1 MTSSSTEFP
10 AFLDP
15 PPVAGLTLMLQPGS
29 VFAAT
34 TPTLTLTVSVPLGSP
49 SVAMTPTNGIAV
61 TFPVTGG
68 KNTPL
73 VTTLNGIT
81 TTPPSSDWA
90 VRGPQAGKFIVYPV
104 NATTLLPGNSLQFQF
119 RSLPI
124 VPTVPSTG
132 TPNVV
137 LNVTT
142 GAGSGQTSL
151 PITVQALAPGVIA
164 WADPPMVGLNALST
178 LRWVSNGGS
187 KVRVI
192 GYSSQSVPSGYKDFP
207 VGGATNTQVNPT
219 LDSGVPPKPYP
230 YLVMLLSEPGDQQQG
245 ATIQVIVFFHSP
257 YISQF
262 GFVQE
267 DNSIGPEITIAYG
280 DSVTAQ
286 WNCVYVDPTQ
296 GITLS
301 YGSTNVP
308 NAPVNQFT
316 FDPKDALAPN
326 DNNPVPV
333 TLTAPG
339 WNQNASGVIKVN
351 YKPIQVLYFK
361 YLNWTGSGGPENLSN
376 VSFLINPEQPQ
387 SLNVGPDPAYSAV
400 QRLQVGGPGGPFTQ
414 YLGNGNEP
422 YLQIRYFSPNGPV
435 KKGTAFTLQWFTA
448 NATSLTLTAPGGDI
462 KIDSGQIAQGT
473 SQQFTINSATDYVL
487 TAVGAGGT
495 VKSYLTVTPS

>member
-1 MTSSSTEFP
+1 
-10 AFLDP
+10 
-15 PPVAGLTLMLQPGS
+15 
-29 VFAAT
+29 
-34 TPTLTLTVSVPLGSP
+34 
-49 SVAMTPTNGIAV
+49 MTPQNGIAV
-61 TFPVTGG
+61 AFPVSGG
-68 KNTPL
+68 TATPL

-81 TTPPSSDWA
+81 TTPPSSAWA

-104 NATTLLPGNSLQFQF
+104 NATTLLAGNSLQFQF

-124 VPTVPSTG
+124 VSGTG

-142 GAGSGQTSL
+142 GAGSGQASL
-151 PITVQALAPGVIA
+151 PIIVQALAPGVIA
-164 WADPPMVGLNALST
+164 WADPPMVGLNTLST
-178 LRWVSNGGS
+178 LRWVSNGGT

-192 GYSSQSVPSGYKDFP
+192 GYTSPSVPLGYKDFP

-219 LDSGVPPKPYP
+219 LDSGVPPKAYP
-230 YLVMLLSEPGDQQQG
+230 YQVMLLSEPGDQQQG
-245 ATIQVIVFFHSP
+245 ATIQVTVYLHSP

-267 DNSIGPEITIAYG
+267 DNSIGPEIMIAYG

-296 GITLS
+296 GITIA
-301 YGSTNVP
+301 YGGTSVP
-308 NAPVNQFT
+308 NAPVNQLI

-326 DNNPVPV
+326 DHTVPV

-339 WNQNASGVIKVN
+339 WNQPASGGITVN
-351 YKPIQVLYFK
+351 YNPIQILYFK

-376 VSFLINPEQPQ
+376 ISFLIDPEQPQ
-387 SLNVGPDPAYSAV
+387 SLNVGPDPAYPAV

-422 YLQIRYFSPNGPV
+422 YLQIRYFSPNGTV

-448 NATSLTLTAPGGDI
+448 NAASLTLTTPGGDI
-462 KIDSGQIAQGT
+462 PIVAGQIGQGT
-473 SQQFTINSATDYVL
+473 SQAFTIDSPAEYVL
-487 TAVGAGGT
+487 TAVGASGT

>member
-1 MTSSSTEFP
+1 MNSLTELP
-10 AFLDP
+10 ALIDP

-29 VFAAT
+29 VFAST
-34 TPTLTLTVSVPLGSP
+34 SSTLTLTVSVPLGGA
-49 SVAMTPTNGIAV
+49 SVSMTPQNGIAV

-68 KNTPL
+68 TATPL

-81 TTPPSSDWA
+81 ATPPSSDWA

-124 VPTVPSTG
+124 VSTAPS

-142 GAGSGQTSL
+142 GAGTGQTSL
-151 PITVQALAPGVIA
+151 PINVQVQQPGVIA
-164 WADPPMVGLNALST
+164 WADPPMVGLNTLST
-178 LRWVSNGGS
+178 LRWVSNGGTV
-187 KVRVI
+187 VRVI
-192 GYSSQSVPSGYKDFP
+192 GYTSPSVPLGYKDFP

-219 LDSGVPPKPYP
+219 LDSGAPPKSYP
-230 YLVMLLSEPGDQQQG
+230 YEVKLLSQPGDQQQG
-245 ATIQVIVFFHSP
+245 ATIQVIVYLHSP

-262 GFVQE
+262 GFLQE

-286 WNCVYVDPTQ
+286 WNCLYVDPTQ
-296 GITLS
+296 GVTLA
-301 YGSTNVP
+301 YGSTSLP

-316 FDPKDALAPN
+316 FDPKTALAPN
-326 DNNPVPV
+326 DHTVPV

-339 WNQNASGVIKVN
+339 WNQPASQVITVN
-351 YKPIQVLYFK
+351 YEPIQILYFK

-376 VSFLINPEQPQ
+376 MSFLIDPEQPQ
-387 SLNVGPDPAYSAV
+387 SLNVGPAPAYPAV

-414 YLGNGNEP
+414 YLGNGAEP

-435 KKGTAFTLQWFTA
+435 KSGTAFTLQWFTA
-448 NATSLTLTAPGGDI
+448 NATSLTLTTPGGDVP
-462 KIDSGQIAQGT
+462 IDPGQMAQGT
-473 SQQFTINSATDYVL
+473 SQPFTITSATDYVL
-487 TAVGAGGT
+487 TAVGASGT